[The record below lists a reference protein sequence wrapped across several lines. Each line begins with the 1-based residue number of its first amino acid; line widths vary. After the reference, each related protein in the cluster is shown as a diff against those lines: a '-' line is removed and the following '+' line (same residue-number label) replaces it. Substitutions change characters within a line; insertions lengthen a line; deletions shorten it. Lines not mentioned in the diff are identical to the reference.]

1 MRTAIL
7 IVALVFTI
15 GFAALTVTAI
25 VSGGSDVLTLASLL
39 IIALFGFGIVGAL
52 RTPPPPER

>member
-1 MRTAIL
+1 MRNAIL

-15 GFAALTVTAI
+15 GLAALTVSAI
-25 VSGGSDVLTLASLL
+25 AKGGIDVLTLASLL
-39 IIALFGFGIVGAL
+39 VIALFGFGIVGAL

>member
-7 IVALVFTI
+7 IVALVFI
-15 GFAALTVTAI
+15 LGFAALTVRTAVNTGI
-25 VSGGSDVLTLASLL
+25 DVLTLASVL

-52 RTPPPPER
+52 RTPPPPEQ